1 VKIVIRDIDAGF
13 EKYGEPGTRW
23 EAGNVRAGLGPA
35 ERQEKMMAREMLRQ
49 GGRSARI
56 QAEVHAA
63 TRALLETLDRST
75 LTVPM
80 IAEKAGVTPSTI
92 YRRWGDIGD
101 LLADVALAHMRPI
114 SDPAETGSM
123 HSDIETFIIEY
134 AEEMSSRIG
143 REMLSDIIGSS
154 SGGAAEQC
162 CHYTIHHLE
171 TLRERAQQRGEVVF
185 DVSSAMDK
193 IVAPIVYHIMF
204 RDREV
209 TPDYCRALVSD
220 FLAKDAGR

>member
-1 VKIVIRDIDAGF
+1 MQDM
-13 EKYGEPGTRW
+13 E
-23 EAGNVRAGLGPA
+23 NVMPA
-35 ERQEKMMAREMLRQ
+35 LRREKMMAREMLRQ

-56 QAEVHAA
+56 QAAVHAA
-63 TRALLETLDRST
+63 TRDLLETTDRGA

-114 SDPAETGSM
+114 ADPTDTGSM

-134 AEEMSSRIG
+134 AEEMSSGVG
-143 REMLSDIIGSS
+143 REMLSDILGSS
-154 SGGAAEQC
+154 SGGAAEKC

-171 TLRERAQQRGEVVF
+171 TLRERAQERGEAVF
-185 DVSSAMDK
+185 DVASAMDK
-193 IVAPIVYHIMF
+193 VVAPIVYHIMF

-209 TPDYCRALVSD
+209 TPDYCRALISD
-220 FLAKDAGR
+220 FLEGNAGR